1 MKKRLF
7 ILMMVLLFALAGCG
21 AQHSTPSKP
30 ESTIP
35 TLPDF
40 DETLSP
46 RGHLE
51 AALGALKDSGDFT
64 VQYGAGWEDSLT
76 LSGGSKDAFPE
87 LRKLIPNE
95 DFLADFCDMRMMV
108 VPSNDGTFRYEVT
121 DLTLDQVCQLIC
133 GRDLTAEE
141 RSTAS
146 AYSQIDCSVEIGVDE
161 ERIFQSL
168 RMDIQLDSSLWTL
181 QILIHP

>member
-1 MKKRLF
+1 MKKRLIVF
-7 ILMMVLLFALAGCG
+7 IAVLTVALAGCRTQS
-21 AQHSTPSKP
+21 AAPTEPTY
-30 ESTIP
+30 TIP
-35 TLPDF
+35 TLPNF
-40 DETLSP
+40 DETLTP
-46 RGHLE
+46 RDHLE
-51 AALGALKDSGDFT
+51 AAISSLKDRGDFT
-64 VQYGAGWEDSLT
+64 VQYGSGWKDSLS
-76 LSGGSKDAFPE
+76 LSTGGGNAFPE

-95 DFLADFCDMRMMV
+95 DFVKDFCGMGMMV

-121 DLTLDQVCQLIC
+121 GLTLDEVCQLIC

-141 RSTAS
+141 QSIVS